1 MKLTDIMR
9 VAREAKRQIAEGEVR
24 RKAANPPHADAEHL
38 EALRVHSLTSAKLLE
53 RMLGAS
59 DATLEQIE
67 ALLPLAGRRP

>member
-24 RKAANPPHADAEHL
+24 RKATNPPYADAEHL

-53 RMLGAS
+53 RMLVAS
-59 DATLEQIE
+59 DATLDRIE
-67 ALLPLAGRRP
+67 ALLVSGGGA